1 MAPVNNVT
9 MSGMIVRCL
18 NSKAPA
24 AFSSCFAHVQGSLS
38 LETFACASVASVM
51 ASVSKLNSFRPQN
64 PDKEMNR
71 QELLNQPMRVQIAG
85 LPCTVIISLSE

>member
-9 MSGMIVRCL
+9 MSGMNVRCL

-24 AFSSCFAHVQGSLS
+24 TFSFSSCFAHVQGSWS

-71 QELLNQPMRVQIAG
+71 RELLNQPMRVQIAG
-85 LPCTVIISLSE
+85 LP